1 VTLPV
6 ESAAFSLAHA
16 SRSLHSWLMSETSL
30 PSSSS
35 QSARYF
41 STSALAFA
49 NCAFASSTGE
59 AFSVVALSIASISS
73 LKMGRDFVLLE
84 CKANRID
91 PYPQVV
97 SLFFQFCYY
106 CLRLR
111 HVAASR
117 NACQATLARV
127 LRLYG
132 ANGRRLKTAYDTVGQ
147 D

>member
-1 VTLPV
+1 MPYLDACHVATVLMVDPRIYV
-6 ESAAFSLAHA
+6 SL
-16 SRSLHSWLMSETSL
+16 
-30 PSSSS
+30 
-35 QSARYF
+35 
-41 STSALAFA
+41 
-49 NCAFASSTGE
+49 
-59 AFSVVALSIASISS
+59 
-73 LKMGRDFVLLE
+73 VLLE

-97 SLFFQFCYY
+97 SLFFQLCYY

-117 NACQATLARV
+117 NACQATPARV

>member
-1 VTLPV
+1 MTLPV

-73 LKMGRDFVLLE
+73 LKMGRDFLT
-84 CKANRID
+84 D
-91 PYPQVV
+91 PFFRPASNETL
-97 SLFFQFCYY
+97 SLVIFVPFG
-106 CLRLR
+106 
-111 HVAASR
+111 
-117 NACQATLARV
+117 TLIALGALGIQSGRFAR
-127 LRLYG
+127 
-132 ANGRRLKTAYDTVGQ
+132 
-147 D
+147 